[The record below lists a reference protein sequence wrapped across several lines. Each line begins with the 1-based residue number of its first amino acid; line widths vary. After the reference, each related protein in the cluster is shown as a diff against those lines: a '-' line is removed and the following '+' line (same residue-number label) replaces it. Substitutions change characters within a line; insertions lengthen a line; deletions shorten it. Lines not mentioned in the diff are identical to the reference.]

1 MDSSEPEAAS
11 GRAWRQKWKRDG
23 LYSIF
28 GPFRGAPGW
37 ELTDEDW
44 GEQGMTARVTVE
56 DVERVAELAHLE
68 LTPEETPRM
77 LNDLNAILDQ
87 VAELN
92 ELDTSGVTPLAQVSE
107 LLDAGGAGVLR
118 GDVLVASLDRA
129 TVLAQAPETDHVF
142 FKVPKVIE
150 R

>member
-1 MDSSEPEAAS
+1 
-11 GRAWRQKWKRDG
+11 
-23 LYSIF
+23 
-28 GPFRGAPGW
+28 
-37 ELTDEDW
+37 
-44 GEQGMTARVTVE
+44 MTAKVTVE

-68 LTPEETPRM
+68 LAPEETPRM
-77 LNDLNAILDQ
+77 LDDLNAILEY

-92 ELDTSGVTPLAQVSE
+92 EMDTAGVAPLAQVSE
-107 LLDAGGAGVLR
+107 LLSDLGHRVEVSALRADVVLP
-118 GDVLVASLDRA
+118 SLDRA

>member
-1 MDSSEPEAAS
+1 
-11 GRAWRQKWKRDG
+11 
-23 LYSIF
+23 
-28 GPFRGAPGW
+28 
-37 ELTDEDW
+37 
-44 GEQGMTARVTVE
+44 MTAKVTVE

-68 LTPEETPRM
+68 LRPEETPRM
-77 LNDLNAILDQ
+77 LDDLNAILDY

-107 LLDAGGAGVLR
+107 LTDDTGAGVLR
-118 GDVLVASLDRA
+118 ADVVLPSLDRA
-129 TVLAQAPETDHVF
+129 VVMAQAPETDGVF

>member
-1 MDSSEPEAAS
+1 
-11 GRAWRQKWKRDG
+11 
-23 LYSIF
+23 
-28 GPFRGAPGW
+28 
-37 ELTDEDW
+37 
-44 GEQGMTARVTVE
+44 MTARVTVE

-107 LLDAGGAGVLR
+107 LLDTAGTGVLR

-129 TVLAQAPETDHVF
+129 TVLAQAPETDQVF